1 MKSVYYSL
9 VNFVA
14 DYYVG
19 GSQLKMEIAENGDS
33 NQSYYCCAV
42 KVLNG

>member
-14 DYYVG
+14 DYCVG
-19 GSQLKMEIAENGDS
+19 GSQLKMEIAIKVTT
-33 NQSYYCCAV
+33 AV
-42 KVLNG
+42 LLKY